1 MSNTSMKRIP
11 NFNPEILKKIEE
23 QLKLKLE
30 NDFSP
35 EDLFDYIYAVLHSP
49 KYRETYKEF
58 LKIDFPR
65 IPYPTDK
72 DNFWE
77 LVALGRQIRELHLL
91 ESSLLSV
98 SKNIRF
104 DGGTDLTVEKPKYDP
119 ETQRVYINQSVYFE
133 GVSEIAWNF
142 YIGGYQPAQ
151 KWLKDRK
158 GRQLSVDDVK
168 HYTQM
173 IVAMSET
180 DRLMKEIDNVIEI

>member
-1 MSNTSMKRIP
+1 MKRIP